1 MKTKKNRISND
12 PIGDFLTRLR
22 NAIAVSKKTVIVPY
36 SKLKAQL
43 ADLLLREGYI
53 SSYKLVNEEELATKG
68 IEITLKYNQA
78 GIPVIRGLRR
88 VSNPGLRKYVKAKY
102 APRVFN
108 GLGISVVTT
117 NKGLRTDRA
126 ARKESVG
133 GELLCQVW

>member
-1 MKTKKNRISND
+1 MKTKNNRVSND
-12 PIGDFLTRLR
+12 PIGDFLTRMR
-22 NAIAVSKKTVIVPY
+22 NAIAVSKKTVTIPY

-43 ADLLLREGYI
+43 AQLLLKEGYI
-53 SSYKLVNEEELATKG
+53 TSVTVVNEEELARKG
-68 IEITLKYNQA
+68 LEITLKYNDT
-78 GIPVIRGLRR
+78 GKPVIRGLRR
-88 VSNPGLRKYVKAKY
+88 VSNPGLRKYSKAKY

-108 GLGISVVTT
+108 GLGISVLTT

>member
-1 MKTKKNRISND
+1 MKTKNNRISND
-12 PIGDFLTRLR
+12 PIGDFLTRIR
-22 NAIAVSKKTVIVPY
+22 NAIAVSKKTVTIPH
-36 SKLKAQL
+36 SKLKEQLAQL
-43 ADLLLREGYI
+43 LVKEGYI
-53 SSYKLVNEEELATKG
+53 NSFTLVNEDQVAAKG
-68 IEITLKYNQA
+68 IEIILKYNAA